1 MQIRIDH
8 DSGVPIYVQI
18 MDRIK
23 HFVASGTLRPG
34 DQLPTIRQLSVDLRV
49 DPNTVVHA
57 YRELD
62 RVGVI
67 STQQGRGTF
76 IAEHPDSEQ
85 LGQLRRETLN
95 VIIGN
100 ALLEALSLGY
110 TAEDIEN
117 TFEARLSEW
126 LRKNGPHSGPG
137 KELTNAADSINN

>member
-1 MQIRIDH
+1 MDIQVDY

-23 HFVASGTLRPG
+23 HLVATGTLKPG

-62 RVGVI
+62 HEGVI

-76 IAEHPDSEQ
+76 IAEHPDSEHLSQ
-85 LGQLRRETLN
+85 MRSERLN

-110 TAEDIEN
+110 SADDIRN
-117 TFEARLSEW
+117 TFETRLASW
-126 LRKNGPHSGPG
+126 LSQNGPSVDR
-137 KELTNAADSINN
+137 KEISNVANTTNG

>member
-1 MQIRIDH
+1 MLIRVDY
-8 DSGVPIYVQI
+8 DSGVPIYAQV

-23 HFVASGTLRPG
+23 HLVATGALKPG
-34 DQLPTIRQLSVDLRV
+34 EQLPTIRQLSVDLRV

-62 RVGVI
+62 HEGVI

-85 LGQLRRETLN
+85 LSQMRSERLN

-110 TAEDIEN
+110 SADDIRS
-117 TFEARLSEW
+117 TFETRLAGWLSQNVPSE
-126 LRKNGPHSGPG
+126 
-137 KELTNAADSINN
+137 D

>member
-1 MQIRIDH
+1 MLIRIDLH
-8 DSGVPIYVQI
+8 SGVAIYVQI

-23 HFVASGTLRPG
+23 HLVATGALRPG

-62 RVGVI
+62 REGII

-76 IAEHPDSEQ
+76 ISEHPDRAQ
-85 LGQLRRETLN
+85 LSQMRRERLS
-95 VIIGN
+95 VIVGG

-110 TAEDIEN
+110 AEEEIRSA
-117 TFEARLSEW
+117 FEERLTQW
-126 LRKNGPHSGPG
+126 LNRNGSANEHDG
-137 KELTNAADSINN
+137 ED

>member
-1 MQIRIDH
+1 MHLRIEH
-8 DSGVPIYVQI
+8 ESSVPIYVQI
-18 MDRIK
+18 MDRVK
-23 HFVASGTLRPG
+23 HLVATGILKPG

-62 RVGVI
+62 REGII

-85 LGQLRRETLN
+85 LSQLRRERLN

-100 ALLEALSLGY
+100 ALLETLSLGY
-110 TAEDIEN
+110 SAEDIR
-117 TFEARLSEW
+117 TAFEARLADW
-126 LRKNGPHSGPG
+126 LNQNGQAGDVQ
-137 KELTNAADSINN
+137 KRR

>member
-1 MQIRIDH
+1 MLIRIDLH
-8 DSGVPIYVQI
+8 SGVPIYLQI

-23 HFVASGTLRPG
+23 HLVATGALEPG

-62 RVGVI
+62 REGII

-76 IAEHPDSEQ
+76 ISERPDGEQ
-85 LGQLRRETLN
+85 LSQLRRERLN
-95 VIIGN
+95 VIVGD

-110 TAEDIEN
+110 HEEEIRS
-117 TFEARLSEW
+117 TFEARLAEW
-126 LRKNGPHSGPG
+126 LTQNGTANEHNG
-137 KELTNAADSINN
+137 ED

>member
-1 MQIRIDH
+1 MQIRIDY
-8 DSGVPIYVQI
+8 DSGVSIYVQI

-23 HFVASGTLRPG
+23 HLVATGALKPG
-34 DQLPTIRQLSVDLRV
+34 DQLPTIRQLSVDLGV

-62 RVGVI
+62 REGVI

-110 TAEDIEN
+110 SAEDIRN
-117 TFEARLSEW
+117 TFDARLAEW
-126 LRKNGPHSGPG
+126 LSQNGPSSEGQ
-137 KELTNAADSINN
+137 ERR